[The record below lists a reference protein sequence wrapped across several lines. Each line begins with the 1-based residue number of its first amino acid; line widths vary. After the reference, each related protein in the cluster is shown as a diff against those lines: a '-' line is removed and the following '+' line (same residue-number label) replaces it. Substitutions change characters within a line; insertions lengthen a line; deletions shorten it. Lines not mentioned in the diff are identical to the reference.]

1 MDVVVYHNPDCGT
14 SRNTLALIRHA
25 GIEPHVVEYLKT
37 PPTPA
42 LLLQLASRMGW
53 PLRNLLRERGTPFRE
68 LGLDNPAL
76 DDAALLAA
84 VADHPVLINR
94 PIVVT
99 PLGVK
104 LCRPS
109 ETVLDLL
116 PVAPRADLDKD
127 DGGPFLRDEQ
137 VAATDP
143 RLARALRDTG
153 LPTDDLRS
161 STGRFYGYRT
171 LGGTLV
177 GYGGFEVSGD
187 DVLLRSL
194 LVTPAARGKSIGR
207 NIALLLMS
215 RAFDVGGRKAW
226 LLTTSAAAFFERL
239 GFTVAAREAAP
250 EAIRRAPQAVSLC
263 PATAPLLTRRI
274 TL

>member
-1 MDVVVYHNPDCGT
+1 MDVIVYHNPDCGT

-25 GIEPHVVEYLKT
+25 GIEPHVVEYLKS
-37 PPTPA
+37 PPAPA
-42 LLLQLASRMGW
+42 LLLQLAQRIGW
-53 PLRNLLRERGTPFRE
+53 PLRRLLRERGTPFAE
-68 LGLDNPAL
+68 LGLGDPAL

-84 VADHPVLINR
+84 IADHPILLNR

-116 PVAPRADLDKD
+116 PVAPGADLDKD
-127 DGGPFLRDEQ
+127 DGSPFLRDEP

-143 RLARALRDTG
+143 RLARALRDAD
-153 LPTDDLRS
+153 LPTDDLPA
-161 STGRFYGYRT
+161 STGRFYSYRT

-177 GYGGFEVSGD
+177 GYGGFELHGD

-194 LVTPAARGKSIGR
+194 LVTRQARGKGIGR
-207 NIALLLMS
+207 NIVLLLLS
-215 RAFDVGGRKAW
+215 RAFDLGARQAW
-226 LLTTSAAAFFERL
+226 LLTTTAAAYFETL
-239 GFTVAAREAAP
+239 GFAAADRATAP
-250 EAIRRAPQAVSLC
+250 EAIRQSPQAASLC